1 MAAVILVFRVGV
13 LLFPA
18 CLVPFHAS
26 LLRAAVWNLRNEF
39 NFDRESA
46 AALRGATNL

>member
-1 MAAVILVFRVGV
+1 V